1 MTTSLVDNLACRL
14 LSIKHLFIMAS
25 SLEKETIPHERV
37 DTSSESPALRI
48 TFPDETLSRTDV
60 GEEPPRLATDTDS
73 LPQWNNPSINMWR
86 FLVTLLDFFAMG
98 LNDGSF
104 GV

>member
-1 MTTSLVDNLACRL
+1 MASLVG
-14 LSIKHLFIMAS
+14 
-25 SLEKETIPHERV
+25 KETIPHERV
-37 DTSSESPALRI
+37 EASSELPTLRMASL
-48 TFPDETLSRTDV
+48 DEKLSRTDV
-60 GEEPPRLATDTDS
+60 GEESPQLVADVHS
-73 LPQWNNPSINMWR
+73 SPQWNNPSINRWR

>member
-1 MTTSLVDNLACRL
+1 
-14 LSIKHLFIMAS
+14 MAS
-25 SLEKETIPHERV
+25 PVEKETISHDGAEA
-37 DTSSESPALRI
+37 SSESPVLRI
-48 TFPDETLSRTDV
+48 TFPDEKLSRTDV
-60 GEEPPRLATDTDS
+60 GEESPQLVSNVHPSPR
-73 LPQWNNPSINMWR
+73 WNNPSINRWR

>member
-1 MTTSLVDNLACRL
+1 MTTSLVDNLARRL

-25 SLEKETIPHERV
+25 SLEKETIPHEKAEA
-37 DTSSESPALRI
+37 SSESSALRI
-48 TFPDETLSRTDV
+48 TFPDEKLSTTDV
-60 GEEPPRLATDTDS
+60 GEEPPRLATNADS

-86 FLVTLLDFFAMG
+86 FLVTLVDFFAMG